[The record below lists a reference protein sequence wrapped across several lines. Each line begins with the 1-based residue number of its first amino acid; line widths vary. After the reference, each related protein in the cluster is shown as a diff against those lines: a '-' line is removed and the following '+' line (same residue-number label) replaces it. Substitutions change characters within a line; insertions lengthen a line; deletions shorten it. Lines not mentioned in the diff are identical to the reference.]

1 MKHILF
7 ILSFTVFS
15 IGSAQTSGVL
25 SGKILDAELYNE
37 PLLMASLTLKNTSWK
52 AQTNF
57 NGNFEITAVAP
68 GKYTLQ
74 IAFLGYETLEMP
86 VEIKEGERLEILEAL
101 KAKSFPVGSTEIVAE
116 TANGNT
122 TSQISGFK
130 K

>member
-68 GKYTLQ
+68 GKYTLLQ
-74 IAFLGYETLEMP
+74 LYAFLKKQTFLLHNIILTLLMNY
-86 VEIKEGERLEILEAL
+86 
-101 KAKSFPVGSTEIVAE
+101 SFIFAF
-116 TANGNT
+116 
-122 TSQISGFK
+122 IYF
-130 K
+130 